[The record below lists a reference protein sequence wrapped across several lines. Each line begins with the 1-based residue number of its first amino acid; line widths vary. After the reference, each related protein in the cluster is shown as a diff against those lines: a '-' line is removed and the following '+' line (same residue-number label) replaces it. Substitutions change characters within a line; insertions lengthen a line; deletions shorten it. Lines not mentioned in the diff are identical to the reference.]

1 MDGDL
6 TLADVLE
13 VAQLGAQVA
22 AWAGSEMRTAFFGRG
37 FVAGVANAGAASEI
51 VGGFEARG
59 MSMTGAHAR
68 SRSAGMR

>member
-37 FVAGVANAGAASEI
+37 FVAGVADAWVVLGPRYT
-51 VGGFEARG
+51 ARY
-59 MSMTGAHAR
+59 TY
-68 SRSAGMR
+68 